1 MQDLQTASDEQTF
14 KNACDH
20 IKESNKFLSLAN
32 AVCFLLSY
40 TLDIFSTNLLK
51 LAFFLLSTHSGVT
64 GGKKNYFP
72 VFIRC
77 C

>member
-20 IKESNKFLSLAN
+20 IKESSKFLSLAN

-64 GGKKNYFP
+64 GGKKKKLLSRVY
-72 VFIRC
+72 
-77 C
+77 